1 MDFSYLDKK
10 EYANI
15 ELLDESRMNPDSEN
29 RSFFIRRYTV
39 HDDTKPLHRHKYIQ
53 INYVSGGRGC
63 HTVGGKT
70 IGIEKGDIFIVPPY
84 VPHSIGSDGKKPAEI
99 IEFEFSADFI
109 LPFSDNEA
117 SSYLDFAYLEPF
129 MVAEEQ
135 MKPRFNLDGESR
147 RKVEDILDEAL
158 EEYNEQ
164 KDGYMLVVRALIL
177 KLLVVTGRAFSGE
190 IKGTDTEKVLNKY
203 KKVVEQSKQYIQEN
217 YTENLTLDTISAAV
231 NYSRSHFSYL
241 FKAVTGKTYVE
252 YLNEVRIFKAA
263 SLLRETD
270 MNVVEISFEVGYNSI
285 ANFNKNFKLIMGKT
299 PRQWRN
305 K

>member
-10 EYANI
+10 EYAHI
-15 ELLDESRMNPDSEN
+15 KLLDESNMNPDSDN
-29 RSFFIRRYTV
+29 RSFFIRRYTPSG
-39 HDDTKPLHRHKYIQ
+39 TKSLHRHKYIQ
-53 INYVSGGRGC
+53 VNYVSSGTGY
-63 HTVGGKT
+63 HTVGSKT
-70 IGIEKGDIFIVPPY
+70 IGIEKGDIFIIPPY
-84 VPHSIGSDGKKPAEI
+84 VPHLIGSYDENPAEI

-129 MVAEEQ
+129 MVAEEL

-147 RKVEDILDEAL
+147 RKVEDILSEAQ
-158 EEYNEQ
+158 EEYNAQ
-164 KDGYMLVVRALIL
+164 KDGYMLIVRALIL
-177 KLLVVTGRAFSGE
+177 KLLVITGRAFSGE
-190 IKGTDTEKVLNKY
+190 IKGTDTEKVLNRY

-217 YTENLTLDTISAAV
+217 YTENLTLDTIAAAV

-241 FKAVTGKTYVE
+241 FKAVTGKTYIE
-252 YLNEVRIFKAA
+252 YLNEVRILKAA
-263 SLLRETD
+263 QLLRETD

-285 ANFNKNFKLIMGKT
+285 ANFNKNFKLIMGQT
-299 PRQWRN
+299 PRQWR